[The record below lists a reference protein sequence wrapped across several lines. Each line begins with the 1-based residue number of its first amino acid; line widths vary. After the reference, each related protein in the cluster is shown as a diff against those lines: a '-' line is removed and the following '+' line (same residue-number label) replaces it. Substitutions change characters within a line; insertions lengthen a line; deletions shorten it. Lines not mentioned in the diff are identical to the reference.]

1 MRILCVIVFII
12 SIGILTVYTTSK
24 LWNTPPLSRDTQDLL
39 GLAETALSVVEGF
52 LLSAVY
58 RKQKAEEQG
67 KGAEQE
73 NEHFE

>member
-12 SIGILTVYTTSK
+12 SIVILTVWTTSK
-24 LWNTPPLSRDTQDLL
+24 LWDTPPLSSDTQDLL
-39 GLAETALSVVEGF
+39 RLADTALTVVEAF

-58 RKQKAEEQG
+58 RKQKAEDQE
-67 KGAEQE
+67 KGAEPE

>member
-12 SIGILTVYTTSK
+12 SIVILTVWTTSK
-24 LWNTPPLSRDTQDLL
+24 LWDTPPLSSDTQDLL
-39 GLAETALSVVEGF
+39 GLADTALTVVEAF

-58 RKQKAEEQG
+58 KKQKAEDQE
-67 KGAEQE
+67 KGAEPE